1 MQSRAEFLELIRTHP
16 VFVSARACGMLGLCL
31 GFVERMEIYGILRG
45 NVMGYIMESIQD
57 DAPQDGLSKYSYKM
71 L

>member
-1 MQSRAEFLELIRTHP
+1 MNIKGECH
-16 VFVSARACGMLGLCL
+16 
-31 GFVERMEIYGILRG
+31 GI
-45 NVMGYIMESIQD
+45 YIMESIQD